1 MNGPAPDTIPDS
13 FARAVARAQD
23 SLALHYF
30 GGTISYRE
38 LDAASDAL
46 AAALIDAGLSPGE
59 RLMVCLQNVPDFVVA
74 LLAAGKIGLVTVP
87 VNPMYRSRELA
98 LLLSDC
104 EPRALIAH
112 DVFLREVAAQ
122 TPGTPSLCFAVS
134 PLDHQADGLGLLD
147 EPAHA
152 VRAPATPRL
161 SETIA
166 ANLGRKPPQ
175 ELRPQPDDTAL
186 LVYTSGTTGLPK
198 AAMLSHGNICAGG
211 WFYQQATGLG
221 PGQAILGAAPLFHV
235 TGLTGHVA
243 LAFAAAAP
251 LILCYRFQPD
261 TVLAV
266 IARNRPAFAVAAITA
281 WSALIEHPA
290 FNRADFACFTSV
302 FSGGAPISPAIH
314 GRFRDRTGHLL
325 HNVYGLTETAAPIT
339 ASPTGAE
346 IPVAEDSGTLSV
358 GKAVP
363 GTTVR
368 ILDDAGAELP
378 DGERGEIVA
387 QGPSVVRSYWRNPEA
402 TADAMR
408 AEGFRTGD
416 VGVRDGDGWIYLVD
430 RKKDMIVASGFKV
443 WPREVEEVIY
453 AHPAVREVAVV
464 GVPDAYRGE
473 TVKAVVSLHA
483 GASLDPAEL
492 IAFCKARMAAFKYPR
507 QVEIIAELP
516 KTATGKILRRELR

>member
-1 MNGPAPDTIPDS
+1 MSGPTPDTIPACL
-13 FARAVARAQD
+13 ARAAARAPG
-23 SLALHYF
+23 SAALHYF
-30 GGTISYRE
+30 GGTLTYAE
-38 LDAASDAL
+38 LDAESDAL
-46 AAALIDAGLSPGE
+46 AAVLSDEGLVPGD

-74 LLAAGKIGLVTVP
+74 LLAAGKIGVVTVP
-87 VNPMYRSRELA
+87 VNPMYRTRELA
-98 LLLSDC
+98 LLLADC

-112 DVFLREVAAQ
+112 DVFLAEVTAETA
-122 TPGTPSLCFAVS
+122 GTPPLCLAVS
-134 PLDHQADGLGLLD
+134 PHDRQSDGLGALEDL
-147 EPAHA
+147 AHTMK
-152 VRAPATPRL
+152 APGARRL

-166 ANLGRKPPQ
+166 AAAGRKPPAG
-175 ELRPQPDDTAL
+175 LAPAPDETAL

-211 WFYQQATGLG
+211 WFYHQATGLE
-221 PGQAILGAAPLFHV
+221 PGQPILGAAPLFHV
-235 TGLTGHVA
+235 TGLTGHIA
-243 LAFAAAAP
+243 LALAAAAP
-251 LILCYRFQPD
+251 LILCYRFEAQAM
-261 TVLAV
+261 LAA
-266 IARNRPAFAVAAITA
+266 IARHKPAFCVAAITA

-290 FNRADFACFTSV
+290 FEREAFSSFSSV

-314 GRFRDRTGHLL
+314 TRFRERTGLLL

-339 ASPTGAE
+339 ASPRGE
-346 IPVAEDSGTLSV
+346 DIPVAEDSGTLSV

-368 ILDDAGAELP
+368 ILDDDGNELP

-387 QGPSVVRSYWRNPEA
+387 RGPSVVAAYWRNPEA
-402 TADAMR
+402 TAASMR
-408 AEGFRTGD
+408 PEGFRTGD
-416 VGVRDGDGWIYLVD
+416 VGVRDKQGWIYLVD

-453 AHPAVREVAVV
+453 SHPAVREAAVV

-483 GASLDPAEL
+483 GTSLEPAEL

-507 QVEIIAELP
+507 QVDIIAELP

>member
-1 MNGPAPDTIPDS
+1 MSVPAPESIPEC
-13 FARAVARAQD
+13 FARALARAPD
-23 SLALHYF
+23 APALHYF
-30 GGTISYRE
+30 GGTLSYSE
-38 LDAASDAL
+38 LDAESDAL
-46 AAALIDAGLSPGE
+46 AAVLHDEGLRPGD

-74 LLAAGKIGLVTVP
+74 LLAASKIAVVTVP
-87 VNPMYRSRELA
+87 VNPMYQTRELA
-98 LLLSDC
+98 LLLADC

-112 DVFLREVAAQ
+112 DQFLIEVAAKTEGVPALQ
-122 TPGTPSLCFAVS
+122 FAVS
-134 PLDHQADGLGLLD
+134 AHDRQTGGLGQLED
-147 EPAHA
+147 PAHA
-152 VRAPATPRL
+152 LRAPGARRL
-161 SETIA
+161 SDVISGAT
-166 ANLGRKPPQ
+166 GRKSPAGLSPN
-175 ELRPQPDDTAL
+175 PHDTAL

-198 AAMLSHGNICAGG
+198 AAMLSHANICAGG
-211 WFYQQATGLG
+211 WFYHQATGLG

-251 LILCYRFQPD
+251 LVLCYRFHPE
-261 TVLAV
+261 VILAA
-266 IARNRPAFAVAAITA
+266 IGRYRPAFAVAAITA
-281 WSALIEHPA
+281 WSALIEHPQ
-290 FNRADFACFTSV
+290 FERDSFASFSAV

-314 GRFRDRTGHLL
+314 ARFHEGTGHLL
-325 HNVYGLTETAAPIT
+325 RNVYGLTETAAPIT
-339 ASPTGAE
+339 AAPAGMD
-346 IPVAEDSGTLSV
+346 IPVAADSGTLSV

-368 ILDDAGAELP
+368 ILDDVGAELP

-387 QGPSVVRSYWRNPEA
+387 QGPSVVSGYWRNPEA
-402 TADAMR
+402 TAAGMR
-408 AEGFRTGD
+408 PEGFRTGD
-416 VGVRDGDGWIYLVD
+416 VGVRDAQGWIYLVD

-453 AHPAVREVAVV
+453 SHPAVREVAVV

-483 GASLDPAEL
+483 GAALEPDEL

-507 QVEIIAELP
+507 QVEIIDELP